1 MEVVS
6 YCSILTGGRV
16 LITII
21 NKIKT
26 DNLTNASMS
35 ESKNYD
41 WLGGLIQTTDT
52 LFPSGGYAHSYG
64 LEEMVALN
72 QVSSAKDLEEFLMQ
86 QILPSLEKLELP
98 YLRFCVEAVEKN
110 DLNELGR
117 LNEEISAW
125 KLTREIR
132 DAGKSQGAQLLRMIL
147 EIHQCPVSIEFN
159 QLLKNGGDQCQ
170 QITATALL
178 RNVQKAPL
186 ISSMVA
192 WIYQAV
198 SNFCSA
204 SVKLLRLGELACQ
217 KIIHRCI
224 DRERVQGL
232 LSKSLDVQMGKVG
245 FFNPMLDIASARHEL
260 AFSRLF
266 IS

>member
-1 MEVVS
+1 MPE
-6 YCSILTGGRV
+6 T
-16 LITII
+16 
-21 NKIKT
+21 
-26 DNLTNASMS
+26 
-35 ESKNYD
+35 KNFE

-64 LEEMVALN
+64 LEELVV
-72 QVSSAKDLEEFLMQ
+72 QGRIRSEKDLEEFLMTDV
-86 QILPSLEKLELP
+86 LPALENLELP
-98 YLRFCVEAVEKN
+98 YLRFCSEAVSNRALE
-110 DLNELGR
+110 ELIS

-132 DAGKSQGAQLLRMIL
+132 EAGKSQGSQMIRMIR
-147 EIHQCPVSIEFN
+147 EIYQCPVSAEF
-159 QLLKNGGDQCQ
+159 QKMLSKSREQCQ

-178 RNVQKAPL
+178 RNAQGVPL
-186 ISSMVA
+186 VSSMIA

-204 SVKLLRLGELACQ
+204 SIKLLRLGEVACQ
-217 KIIHRCI
+217 KIIHR
-224 DRERVQGL
+224 
-232 LSKSLDVQMGKVG
+232 SLEKQKIQKVISNSLELNRGNSG
-245 FFNPMLDIASARHEL
+245 FFNPLLDLASARHEL

>member
-1 MEVVS
+1 
-6 YCSILTGGRV
+6 
-16 LITII
+16 
-21 NKIKT
+21 
-26 DNLTNASMS
+26 
-35 ESKNYD
+35 
-41 WLGGLIQTTDT
+41 
-52 LFPSGGYAHSYG
+52 
-64 LEEMVALN
+64 
-72 QVSSAKDLEEFLMQ
+72 MQ
-86 QILPSLEKLELP
+86 QILPSLETLELA
-98 YLRFCVEAVEKN
+98 YLRYCVEAVEKS
-110 DLNELGR
+110 DLKELVN

-147 EIHQCPVSIEFN
+147 EIHQCPVSLEFN
-159 QLLKNGGDQCQ
+159 QLLKNRGDQCQ
-170 QITATALL
+170 QITATAIL

-186 ISSMVA
+186 ISSMIG

-232 LSKSLDVQMGKVG
+232 LSKSLDVQRGNAG
-245 FFNPMLDIASARHEL
+245 FFNPILDIASARHEL

>member
-1 MEVVS
+1 M
-6 YCSILTGGRV
+6 
-16 LITII
+16 
-21 NKIKT
+21 T
-26 DNLTNASMS
+26 DPKDF
-35 ESKNYD
+35 E

-72 QVSSAKDLEEFLMQ
+72 KVQSREDLEDFLIQ

-98 YLRFCVEAVEKN
+98 YVRYSLEAVEKN
-110 DLNELGR
+110 DLDELVKI
-117 LNEEISAW
+117 NEEISAW

-147 EIHQCPVSIEFN
+147 EIYECPVSEKFN
-159 QLLKNGGDQCQ
+159 QLLQEGRDQCQ

-178 RNVQKAPL
+178 RNAQKAPL
-186 ISSMVA
+186 ISSMIA

-204 SVKLLRLGELACQ
+204 SIKLLRLGELACQ

-224 DRERVQGL
+224 DRERVQNL
-232 LSKSLDVQMGKVG
+232 LSKSLDVQRGSAG
-245 FFNPMLDIASARHEL
+245 FFNPLLDIASARHEL

>member
-6 YCSILTGGRV
+6 YWSILTGGRV
-16 LITII
+16 LISII
-21 NKIKT
+21 NKVKT
-26 DNLTNASMS
+26 NNLTNASMS

-86 QILPSLEKLELP
+86 QILPSLENLELP
-98 YLRFCVEAVEKN
+98 YLRYCVKAVEKN
-110 DLNELGR
+110 DLNELVI

-147 EIHQCPVSIEFN
+147 EIYECPVSEKFN
-159 QLLKNGGDQCQ
+159 QLLLEGRDQCQ
-170 QITATALL
+170 QISATALL
-178 RNVQKAPL
+178 RNAQKAPL
-186 ISSMVA
+186 ISSMIA

-204 SVKLLRLGELACQ
+204 SIKLLRMGELACQ

-224 DRERVQGL
+224 DRERVQNL
-232 LSKSLDVQMGKVG
+232 LSKSLVVQRGSAG
-245 FFNPMLDIASARHEL
+245 FFNPLLDIASARHEL

>member
-1 MEVVS
+1 
-6 YCSILTGGRV
+6 
-16 LITII
+16 
-21 NKIKT
+21 
-26 DNLTNASMS
+26 MS
-35 ESKNYD
+35 GKKNFN

-72 QVSSAKDLEEFLMQ
+72 QVSSPKDLEEFLMQ

-98 YLRFCVEAVEKN
+98 YLRYCVEAVEKN
-110 DLNELGR
+110 ELNKLVS

-132 DAGKSQGAQLLRMIL
+132 DAGKFQGTQLLRMIL
-147 EIHQCPVSIEFN
+147 EIYECPVSERFN
-159 QLLKNGGDQCQ
+159 QSLQEGNDQCQ

-178 RNVQKAPL
+178 RNAQNAPL
-186 ISSMVA
+186 TSSMIA

-204 SVKLLRLGELACQ
+204 SITLLRLGELACQ
-217 KIIHRCI
+217 KIIRRCI
-224 DRERVQGL
+224 DAERVQDL
-232 LSKSLDVQMGKVG
+232 LSKSLDVQRDEAG
-245 FFNPMLDIASARHEL
+245 FFNPMLDLASARHEL

>member
-1 MEVVS
+1 
-6 YCSILTGGRV
+6 
-16 LITII
+16 
-21 NKIKT
+21 
-26 DNLTNASMS
+26 MS
-35 ESKNYD
+35 GKKNFN

-72 QVSSAKDLEEFLMQ
+72 QVSSPKDLEEFLMQ

-98 YLRFCVEAVEKN
+98 YLRYCVETVEKN
-110 DLNELGR
+110 ELNELVS

-132 DAGKSQGAQLLRMIL
+132 DAGKFQGTQLLRMIL
-147 EIHQCPVSIEFN
+147 EIYECPVSERFN
-159 QLLKNGGDQCQ
+159 QSLQEGNDQCQ

-178 RNVQKAPL
+178 RNAQNAPL
-186 ISSMVA
+186 TSSMIA

-204 SVKLLRLGELACQ
+204 SIKLLRLGELACQ

-224 DRERVQGL
+224 DAKRVQDL
-232 LSKSLDVQMGKVG
+232 LSKSLDVQRDEAG
-245 FFNPMLDIASARHEL
+245 FFNPMLDLASARHEL

>member
-1 MEVVS
+1 
-6 YCSILTGGRV
+6 
-16 LITII
+16 
-21 NKIKT
+21 
-26 DNLTNASMS
+26 MS
-35 ESKNYD
+35 ETKNFE

-64 LEEMVALN
+64 LEELVALGRVN
-72 QVSSAKDLEEFLMQ
+72 SGMELEEFLMNE
-86 QILPSLEKLELP
+86 ILPALENLELP
-98 YLRFCVEAVEKN
+98 YLRFCSEAVSKR
-110 DLNELGR
+110 ELEELII

-132 DAGKSQGAQLLRMIL
+132 EAGKSQGSQMMRMIR
-147 EIHQCPVSIEFN
+147 EIYQCPVSDEF
-159 QLLKNGGDQCQ
+159 QKMLSKTGEHCQ

-178 RNVQKAPL
+178 RNAQDAPL
-186 ISSMVA
+186 VSSMTA

-204 SVKLLRLGELACQ
+204 SIKLLRLGELACQ
-217 KIIHRCI
+217 KIIHRCLDAENI
-224 DRERVQGL
+224 RRL
-232 LSKSLDVQMGKVG
+232 LSNSQKVNREKAG
-245 FFNPMLDIASARHEL
+245 FFNPMLDLASARHEL

>member
-1 MEVVS
+1 
-6 YCSILTGGRV
+6 
-16 LITII
+16 
-21 NKIKT
+21 
-26 DNLTNASMS
+26 MS
-35 ESKNYD
+35 GKKNFN

-72 QVSSAKDLEEFLMQ
+72 QVSSPKDLEEFLMQ

-98 YLRFCVEAVEKN
+98 YLRYCVEAVEKN
-110 DLNELGR
+110 ELNELVS

-132 DAGKSQGAQLLRMIL
+132 DAGKFQGTQLLRMIL
-147 EIHQCPVSIEFN
+147 EIYECPVSERFN
-159 QLLKNGGDQCQ
+159 QSLQEGNDQCQ

-178 RNVQKAPL
+178 RNAQNAPL
-186 ISSMVA
+186 TSSMIA

-204 SVKLLRLGELACQ
+204 SIKLLRLGELTCQ

-224 DRERVQGL
+224 DAERVQDL
-232 LSKSLDVQMGKVG
+232 LSKSLDVQRDKAG
-245 FFNPMLDIASARHEL
+245 FFNPMLDLASARHEL

>member
-1 MEVVS
+1 MPE
-6 YCSILTGGRV
+6 T
-16 LITII
+16 
-21 NKIKT
+21 
-26 DNLTNASMS
+26 
-35 ESKNYD
+35 KNFE

-64 LEEMVALN
+64 LEELVAEGRIR
-72 QVSSAKDLEEFLMQ
+72 SGKDLEEFLMTHV
-86 QILPSLEKLELP
+86 LPALENLELP
-98 YLRFCVEAVEKN
+98 YLRFCSEAVSN
-110 DLNELGR
+110 RELEELIS

-132 DAGKSQGAQLLRMIL
+132 EAGKSQGSQMIRMIR
-147 EIHQCPVSIEFN
+147 EIYQCPISDEFHKM
-159 QLLKNGGDQCQ
+159 LSKSGEHCQ

-178 RNVQKAPL
+178 RNAQEAPL
-186 ISSMVA
+186 VSSMTA

-204 SVKLLRLGELACQ
+204 SIKLLRLGEVACQ
-217 KIIHRCI
+217 KIIHR
-224 DRERVQGL
+224 
-232 LSKSLDVQMGKVG
+232 SLEKQKIQKVISNSLEVHRGNSG
-245 FFNPMLDIASARHEL
+245 FFNPLLDLASARHEL

>member
-1 MEVVS
+1 
-6 YCSILTGGRV
+6 
-16 LITII
+16 
-21 NKIKT
+21 
-26 DNLTNASMS
+26 MS
-35 ESKNYD
+35 GKKNFN

-72 QVSSAKDLEEFLMQ
+72 QVSSPKDLEEFLMQ

-98 YLRFCVEAVEKN
+98 YLRYCVEAVEKN
-110 DLNELGR
+110 ELNELVS

-132 DAGKSQGAQLLRMIL
+132 DAGKFQGTQLLRMIL
-147 EIHQCPVSIEFN
+147 EIYECPVSERFN
-159 QLLKNGGDQCQ
+159 QSLQEGNDQCQ

-178 RNVQKAPL
+178 RNAQNAPL
-186 ISSMVA
+186 TSSMIA

-204 SVKLLRLGELACQ
+204 SIKLLRLGELACQ

-224 DRERVQGL
+224 DAKRVQDL
-232 LSKSLDVQMGKVG
+232 LSKSLDVQRDEAG
-245 FFNPMLDIASARHEL
+245 FFNPMLDLASARHEL

>member
-1 MEVVS
+1 
-6 YCSILTGGRV
+6 
-16 LITII
+16 
-21 NKIKT
+21 
-26 DNLTNASMS
+26 MS
-35 ESKNYD
+35 GKKNFN
-41 WLGGLIQTTDT
+41 WLSDLIQTTDT

-72 QVSSAKDLEEFLMQ
+72 QVSSPKDLEEFLMQ

-98 YLRFCVEAVEKN
+98 YLRYCVEAVEKN
-110 DLNELGR
+110 ELNELVS

-132 DAGKSQGAQLLRMIL
+132 DAGKFQGTQLLRMIL
-147 EIHQCPVSIEFN
+147 EIYECPVSERFN
-159 QLLKNGGDQCQ
+159 QLLQKGNDQCQ

-178 RNVQKAPL
+178 RNAQNAPL
-186 ISSMVA
+186 SSSMIA

-204 SVKLLRLGELACQ
+204 SIKLLRLGELACQ

-224 DRERVQGL
+224 DAERVQDL
-232 LSKSLDVQMGKVG
+232 LSKSLGVQRDEAG
-245 FFNPMLDIASARHEL
+245 FFNPMLDLASARHEL

>member
-1 MEVVS
+1 M
-6 YCSILTGGRV
+6 
-16 LITII
+16 
-21 NKIKT
+21 
-26 DNLTNASMS
+26 NASMP
-35 ESKNYD
+35 EIKNFD

-72 QVSSAKDLEEFLMQ
+72 QVTSVKDLEEFLMQ
-86 QILPSLEKLELP
+86 QILPSLETLELP
-98 YLRFCVEAVEKN
+98 YLRYCVEAVEKG
-110 DLNELGR
+110 DLNELVN

-147 EIHQCPVSIEFN
+147 EIHQCPVSLEFN
-159 QLLKNGGDQCQ
+159 QLLKNRGDQCQ
-170 QITATALL
+170 QITATAIL

-186 ISSMVA
+186 ISSMIA

-224 DRERVQGL
+224 GRERVQGL
-232 LSKSLDVQMGKVG
+232 LSKSLDVQRGNAG
-245 FFNPMLDIASARHEL
+245 FFNPILDITSARHEL

>member
-1 MEVVS
+1 
-6 YCSILTGGRV
+6 
-16 LITII
+16 
-21 NKIKT
+21 
-26 DNLTNASMS
+26 MS
-35 ESKNYD
+35 GKKNFN

-72 QVSSAKDLEEFLMQ
+72 QVSSPKDLEEFLMQ

-98 YLRFCVEAVEKN
+98 YLRYCVEAVEKN
-110 DLNELGR
+110 ELNKLVS

-132 DAGKSQGAQLLRMIL
+132 DAGKFQGTQLLRMIL
-147 EIHQCPVSIEFN
+147 EIYECPVSERFN
-159 QLLKNGGDQCQ
+159 QSLQEGNDQCQ

-178 RNVQKAPL
+178 RNAQNAPL
-186 ISSMVA
+186 TSSMIA

-204 SVKLLRLGELACQ
+204 SIKLLRLGELACQ

-224 DRERVQGL
+224 DAERVQDL
-232 LSKSLDVQMGKVG
+232 LSKSLDVQRDEAG
-245 FFNPMLDIASARHEL
+245 FFNPMLDLASARHEL
-260 AFSRLF
+260 AVSRLF

>member
-1 MEVVS
+1 M
-6 YCSILTGGRV
+6 
-16 LITII
+16 
-21 NKIKT
+21 
-26 DNLTNASMS
+26 NASMP
-35 ESKNYD
+35 ESKNFD
-41 WLGGLIQTTDT
+41 WLGGLIQATDT

-86 QILPSLEKLELP
+86 QILPSLENLELP
-98 YLRFCVEAVEKN
+98 YLRYCVEAVEKN
-110 DLNELGR
+110 DLNELVI

-147 EIHQCPVSIEFN
+147 EIHQCPVSLEFN
-159 QLLKNGGDQCQ
+159 QLLKNRGDQCQ
-170 QITATALL
+170 QITATAIL

-186 ISSMVA
+186 ISSMIA

-204 SVKLLRLGELACQ
+204 SIKLLRMGELACQ

-224 DRERVQGL
+224 DRERVQNL
-232 LSKSLDVQMGKVG
+232 LSKSLDVQRGSAG
-245 FFNPMLDIASARHEL
+245 FFNPLLDIASARHEL

>member
-21 NKIKT
+21 SKKM
-26 DNLTNASMS
+26 DNLTNASMF
-35 ESKNYD
+35 ETKNYD

-72 QVSSAKDLEEFLMQ
+72 QVTSAKDLEEFLMQ
-86 QILPSLEKLELP
+86 QILPSLENLVLP
-98 YLRFCVEAVEKN
+98 YLRYCVEAVEKN
-110 DLNELGR
+110 DLNELRR

-159 QLLKNGGDQCQ
+159 QLLQNRGDQCQ

-224 DRERVQGL
+224 DRERVQDL
-232 LSKSLDVQMGKVG
+232 LSKSIDVQRGNAG
-245 FFNPMLDIASARHEL
+245 FFNPLLDIASARHEL

>member
-1 MEVVS
+1 
-6 YCSILTGGRV
+6 
-16 LITII
+16 
-21 NKIKT
+21 
-26 DNLTNASMS
+26 MS

-86 QILPSLEKLELP
+86 QILPSLENLELP
-98 YLRFCVEAVEKN
+98 YLRYCVEAVEKN
-110 DLNELGR
+110 DLNELVI

-147 EIHQCPVSIEFN
+147 EIYECPVSEKFN
-159 QLLKNGGDQCQ
+159 QLLLEGRDQCQ
-170 QITATALL
+170 QITSSALL
-178 RNVQKAPL
+178 RNAQKAPL
-186 ISSMVA
+186 ISSMIA

-204 SVKLLRLGELACQ
+204 SIKLLRMGELACQ

-224 DRERVQGL
+224 DRERVQNL
-232 LSKSLDVQMGKVG
+232 LSKSLDVQRGSAG
-245 FFNPMLDIASARHEL
+245 FFNPLLDIASARHEL